1 MNSLLVYLGPAFFLF
16 NEMLFTDKKKKK
28 KRRELEVA
36 DWKSNYRNGRIYFFI
51 TFDDLWILFE
61 LCQCNQNDIRL
72 FYLLRSRSHF
82 LFTVKCNGLSV
93 LNMIGGIF

>member
-1 MNSLLVYLGPAFFLF
+1 MSNLLMNSLLVYLGPAFFLF

-28 KRRELEVA
+28 RREFEVA

-72 FYLLRSRSHF
+72 FVLEATSCLLSN
-82 LFTVKCNGLSV
+82 VMGYQC
-93 LNMIGGIF
+93 